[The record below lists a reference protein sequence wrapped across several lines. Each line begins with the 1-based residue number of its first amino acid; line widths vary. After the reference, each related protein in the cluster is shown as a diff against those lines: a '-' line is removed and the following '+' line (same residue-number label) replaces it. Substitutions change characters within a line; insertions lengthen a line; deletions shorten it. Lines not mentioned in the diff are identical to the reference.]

1 MRSKKVPDVGMGIKE
16 MPPVGTP
23 ENTIMVNG
31 IMREIKPTKL
41 KYVRNGTAN
50 FYRLIER
57 VPLTDIMQLQSGA
70 FGEDDPRDGDKAIM
84 DFLIAVFDD
93 EQFVVDNYDDF
104 DTEQILRIVEIFKRL
119 NHFTEVDSK
128 NAESPRTEA

>member
-1 MRSKKVPDVGMGIKE
+1 MEGKRLPDATMPEKE
-16 MPPVGTP
+16 LPMTGNA
-23 ENTIMVNG
+23 ENTVIIGGTLV
-31 IMREIKPTKL
+31 EIKPTKL
-41 KYVRNGTAN
+41 KYLRNGTAN

-104 DTEQILRIVEIFKRL
+104 DTEQVLRVVEIFKRL

-128 NAESPRTEA
+128 NVESPRTEA